1 MTLLRRLPH
10 GRLGHVSKTTMKHY
24 IIAAATL
31 SLLIGIAPR
40 ATAQQDTE
48 REKLAQTGM
57 KFLSISADP
66 RAAGM
71 GSAMTAME
79 GGAAMLFYNPAGM
92 ARLGTT
98 ADLML
103 GQTGWIAD
111 IDYNFG
117 SFAFRPFGGRLG
129 VIGVS
134 LAFADYGD
142 LEETVRADNEQG
154 FLELGTF
161 SPQAWSVGVGYARA
175 ITDRF
180 SVGGQVKY
188 ATLDLGSS
196 VMGVE
201 GNGSVTDDGVVLARK
216 DNEQGTMAFDFGV
229 LYNTGFRSLNFA
241 VSARNFAPEVTFE
254 EESFQLPLTLQIGVA
269 MDVLDLTPYG
279 ASNMHS
285 LIVSLDAENPRDFSE
300 QIKIGGEYTFLDAF
314 VLRAGYV
321 FPTDEEG
328 ISLGAGVRQ
337 EIAGIGFGADYAYT
351 DFGVFSGVQRI
362 ALRLSF

>member
-1 MTLLRRLPH
+1 M
-10 GRLGHVSKTTMKHY
+10 TTMRIHA
-24 IIAAATL
+24 IVAVALGLLLGVAVPHAAA
-31 SLLIGIAPR
+31 
-40 ATAQQDTE
+40 QQGTDQ
-48 REKLAQTGM
+48 EKLAQTGM

-71 GSAMTAME
+71 ANAMTAME
-79 GGAAMLFYNPAGM
+79 GGASMLFYNPAGM
-92 ARLGTT
+92 ARLETQ

-117 SFAFRPFGGRLG
+117 SVAYRPFGGRFG
-129 VIGVS
+129 VIGLS
-134 LAFADYGD
+134 LVFADYGD
-142 LEETVRADNEQG
+142 LQETIRADNEQG
-154 FLELGTF
+154 FIDLGTF
-161 SPQAWSVGVGYARA
+161 SPQAWSVGLGYARA

-188 ATLDLGSS
+188 ANMDLGSS
-196 VMGVE
+196 VMEMPAE
-201 GNGSVTDDGVVLARK
+201 GELNRQG
-216 DNEQGTMAFDFGV
+216 NEQGTAAFDFGI

-269 MDVLDLTPYG
+269 MDVLDFTRFG
-279 ASNMHS
+279 ASDLHS
-285 LIVSLDAENPRDFSE
+285 LVVSVDAENPRDFAE
-300 QIKIGGEYTFLDAF
+300 QIKIGGEYTFYNALS
-314 VLRAGYV
+314 LRAGYV

-328 ISLGAGVRQ
+328 ISLGGGVRQ
-337 EIAGIGFGADYAYT
+337 EFAGIGFGADYAYT
-351 DFGVFSGVQRI
+351 SFGVFSGVQRI